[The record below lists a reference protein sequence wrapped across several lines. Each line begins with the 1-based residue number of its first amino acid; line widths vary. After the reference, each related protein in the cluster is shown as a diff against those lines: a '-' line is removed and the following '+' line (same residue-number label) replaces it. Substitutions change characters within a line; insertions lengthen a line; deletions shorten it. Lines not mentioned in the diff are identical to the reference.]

1 MSKIA
6 IIEDDLPIA
15 EMYRFKLE
23 HYGHQVKI
31 AHDGESG
38 LELIHAF
45 KPDLVLL
52 DILMPIMSGDELLE
66 KLRATD
72 WGSKI
77 RVIVLTNISKDE
89 APAKF
94 RLLNVDRYIVKAHYT
109 PRQVVEIVREVL
121 GETKKTN
128 GKDKVAS

>member
-15 EMYRFKLE
+15 DMYRLKLE
-23 HYGHQVKI
+23 RLGDVVKI

-38 LELIHAF
+38 YKLVEKF
-45 KPDLVLL
+45 KPDLILL
-52 DILMPIMSGDELLE
+52 DLLMPIMTGEDMLE

-77 RVIVLTNISKDE
+77 RVIILTNISKDE
-89 APAKF
+89 APSKL

-109 PRQVVEIVREVL
+109 PTQVMEIVNEVL
-121 GETKKTN
+121 GDK
-128 GKDKVAS
+128 GKHSVKASKH